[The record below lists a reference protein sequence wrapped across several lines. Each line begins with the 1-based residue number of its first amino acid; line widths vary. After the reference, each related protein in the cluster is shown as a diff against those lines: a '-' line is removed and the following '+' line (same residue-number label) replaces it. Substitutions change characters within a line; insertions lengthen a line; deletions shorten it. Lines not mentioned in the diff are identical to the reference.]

1 MLRLGLNPYGLTYF
15 LGLQGRGTARANP
28 DGKGLEGFVEAG
40 REIEARTLEL
50 HNPWLTEK
58 TDGELGALRARLE
71 ELGMTP
77 VISLGPPLEGVD
89 TAIRSA
95 LGVGATLIRLGL
107 TPVLCG
113 DRNACGAQW
122 PELLANAGATLRRY
136 APQAA
141 ALGLTFAIEDHQDL
155 GSRELIDFCAQ
166 GGPNVGIC
174 LDTGNPFAVGEEPI
188 AFARRVAPLVR
199 HVHLK
204 DYNAQWTD
212 EGYRLVRCA
221 IGDGAV
227 PFPQIFAVLRE
238 HHESLT
244 ASLEPGALEARH
256 VRLFR
261 SEWWNG
267 YPPTTA
273 AELGPCLA
281 AARRNRLA
289 DDADYRT
296 PWEREDPPAAIIEY
310 EREMVRRSAANMRAI
325 GLL

>member
-1 MLRLGLNPYGLTYF
+1 LE
-15 LGLQGRGTARANP
+15 GRGTPCANP
-28 DGKGLEGFVEAG
+28 DGKGLEGFIEAG
-40 REIEARTLEL
+40 REIAARTLEI
-50 HNPWLTEK
+50 HNAWLTGKSNE
-58 TDGELGALRARLE
+58 ELRLLGARLKA
-71 ELGMTP
+71 LGMMP

-95 LGVGATLIRLGL
+95 IGVGAPIIRLGL

-113 DRNACGAQW
+113 DRNEWGAQW
-122 PELLANAGATLRRY
+122 PELLANARANLRLY
-136 APQAA
+136 APEAK

-155 GSRELIDFCAQ
+155 GSQELIDLCKE
-166 GGPNVGIC
+166 GGSHVGIC
-174 LDTGNPFAVGEEPI
+174 IDTGNALAVGEDPV

-221 IGDGAV
+221 IGDGAI
-227 PFPQIFAVLRE
+227 PFPEIFAVLKE

-261 SEWWNG
+261 PEWWNG
-267 YPPTTA
+267 YPPMTA
-273 AELGPCLA
+273 AQLGPCLA

-296 PWEREDPPAAIIEY
+296 PWERSDPPEVIIHY